1 MTSKAVLALHTVG
14 IQIFEDGS
22 FCSLKEEQN
31 GADRLGRRGQGHVET
46 GRWKVA
52 SVTDRLLTPS
62 KSRHFLSFRHFE
74 IHILKK
80 KKDTSPSPY
89 FFKL

>member
-52 SVTDRLLTPS
+52 SVTDSLLTPS
-62 KSRHFLSFRHFE
+62 KFRNFISCPLE
-74 IHILKK
+74 ILRSYILKK
-80 KKDTSPSPY
+80 KPSPSPY